1 MKARIIIFTALMAA
15 GVGTRAQQLHTSS
28 IFELQS
34 IFHNPAMAGNLSSDM
49 VGLSYRS
56 QWSGISGSPQTA
68 TLYGSFDLPKDLI
81 GLSGYLYNDR
91 TGPTSRNGVQLAFAK
106 HLPVNSTGGR
116 ISIGIETRMFQFG
129 IDREKLS
136 SISNDPVLAG
146 AGNKFKFDMGF
157 GVAYTTKRLQIGAS
171 VSQLIQS
178 KLDLYTG
185 NLSTNAEGRLYRHYY
200 LHGQYRFET
209 QGGTSIIPNFLMVYL
224 PNISRMEQQIGVRVE
239 RERVWVGG
247 GWRVNQSYM
256 LSAGFHINKNFSVG
270 YAYDNYLTPISTF
283 TASGGSGGHELI
295 LRYNFRHKESTR
307 IE

>member
-129 IDREKLS
+129 IDREKLN

>member
-1 MKARIIIFTALMAA
+1 MKPRIIILASLMAA
-15 GVGTRAQQLHTSS
+15 GLGGHAQQLHTSS
-28 IFELQS
+28 LFELQS
-34 IFHNPAMAGNLSSDM
+34 IFHNPAMAGNLPSDM

-68 TLYGSFDLPKDLI
+68 TLYGSFDLPEQLI

-106 HLPVNSTGGR
+106 HLPVNSTDGR
-116 ISIGIETRMFQFG
+116 ISLGLETRFFQFG

-136 SISNDPVLAG
+136 SIINDPVLAG
-146 AGNKFKFDMGF
+146 AGNRFKFDMGF
-157 GVAYTTKRLQIGAS
+157 GVAYTTKRLQIGVS

-185 NLSTNAEGRLYRHYY
+185 TLSTNAEGRLYRHYY

-224 PNISRMEQQIGVRVE
+224 PNVTRSEQQFGLRVE
-239 RERVWVGG
+239 REKVWVGA
-247 GWRVNQSYM
+247 GWRINQSYM
-256 LSAGFHINKNFSVG
+256 LNAGFHVNKNFSVG

-307 IE
+307 ID

>member
-1 MKARIIIFTALMAA
+1 MKPRIIIFTALMAA

-28 IFELQS
+28 LFELQS

-129 IDREKLS
+129 IDREKLN

>member
-1 MKARIIIFTALMAA
+1 
-15 GVGTRAQQLHTSS
+15 
-28 IFELQS
+28 
-34 IFHNPAMAGNLSSDM
+34 MAGNLSSDM